1 MPYAEHV
8 LTLQSGDKR
17 LPAILALPEHAARM
31 AVLVIVG
38 GPQYRVGSHRQF
50 VLLSRALAEQGF
62 ACLRFDYSGMG
73 DAEGEPVDFE
83 HCGPDVRS
91 AVDALMAAVP
101 GLTDVC
107 LWGLCDGATAAAF
120 HAAEDE
126 RVTSLILLNPWVRTE
141 QGQSEALVKHYY
153 LQRILSKD
161 FWRKLLGGGVGIGP
175 ALREFAAHLRRGMGR
190 RGAGTGAAGAGAW
203 RNRSLP
209 LTTRVPAA
217 LRYCRANIMVVLAGD
232 DLVGSEFDAS
242 FIQTGSLASLQTE
255 RLRVERVAGATHTF
269 SSAQW
274 RATVERL
281 TCEWLRACVSA

>member
-8 LTLQSGDKR
+8 LTLQSGDRR
-17 LPAILALPEHAARM
+17 LPAILALPEQAART

-73 DAEGEPVDFE
+73 DAEGEAVDFE
-83 HCGPDVRS
+83 QCGPDVRC

-107 LWGLCDGATAAAF
+107 LWGLCDGASAAAF

-126 RVTSLILLNPWVRTE
+126 RVSSLILLNPWVRTE

-153 LQRILSKD
+153 LQRIVSGD
-161 FWRKLLGGGVGIGP
+161 FWRKLFGGGVGIG
-175 ALREFAAHLRRGMGR
+175 AAVKEFLAHWRRGMGG
-190 RGAGTGAAGAGAW
+190 RGAGPAATAAGAW
-203 RNRSLP
+203 RDRGLP
-209 LTTRVPAA
+209 LTARVPAA
-217 LRYCRANIMVVLAGD
+217 LQRSRAKVMIVLAGD

-242 FIQTGSLASLQTE
+242 VIQADSLASLPIG

-274 RATVERL
+274 RAAVESL
-281 TCEWLRACVSA
+281 SCEWLRACMSA